1 MTRLT
6 IKRFLAILGLALHAL
21 YWGARFMLEALGY
34 TTAPEDY
41 AALQEKLPKAIDW
54 LFSTP
59 WYVPS
64 LTMFAFT
71 GLVIWICW
79 PQTSKISVKGLPFD
93 PDLFTYDPQYE
104 VDKRAYSDLMDFTLQ
119 YVLPACEN
127 HIELQREIIRNLS
140 KSEIVTE
147 LAIDGLHL
155 DSRPTSRDFWKYYGN
170 IAHGIDS
177 SEPTIKFE
185 ALIDCIKGLER
196 NSSKHFWESAD
207 KIAGSTN
214 WDYKT
219 DSIVSPV
226 WEKWRKSHNNLV
238 SKYDNIKRDIRFE
251 KLFRPRKPSRW
262 GEIIPPINSSD

>member
-6 IKRFLAILGLALHAL
+6 INRFLAILGLGLNAL
-21 YWGARFMLEALGY
+21 YWGARLMLDGLGY

-41 AALQEKLPKAIDW
+41 VALQEKLPKVLDW

-64 LTMFAFT
+64 LTMLAFT

-79 PQTSKISVKGLPFD
+79 PKTSKISVTDLPFD
-93 PDLFTYDPQYE
+93 PELFTYDPQNE
-104 VDKRAYSDLMDFTLQ
+104 VDRKAYYDLMGFTLQ
-119 YVLPACEN
+119 YILPSCEN
-127 HIELQREIIRNLS
+127 QIELQREIIRQLS
-140 KSEIVTE
+140 KSEVVTE
-147 LAIDGLHL
+147 LAIDGLHF

-177 SEPTIKFE
+177 SEPTIKFG
-185 ALIDCIKGLER
+185 ALMDCIKGLER
-196 NSSKHFWESAD
+196 NSYKNFWGSAD
-207 KIAGSTN
+207 KIAESSN

-219 DSIVSPV
+219 DDIVHPV

-238 SKYDNIKRDIRFE
+238 SEYDNIKGDIRFG

-262 GEIIPPINSSD
+262 GEIVPPIISSD